1 MALYESVIIG
11 RQDLTTSQFETIVNE
26 FISVIESLKG
36 KIQKKESWGL
46 RNLAYKIN
54 KNRKGHYM
62 LLNIDGP
69 ADAIVEYERLMRL
82 HEDIIRF
89 LTMRIKSVDEKP
101 SPLMSN
107 KNDRQKNVSADDI
120 SESTENLK
128 RNIIMT
134 QFNIKREALRKP
146 NQKRK
151 KSCPFSAPNTP
162 EIDYKDLK
170 VLTRYVSER
179 GKIIPSRISA
189 VSAKRQRE
197 LSKAIKRA
205 RFLALMPYVVG

>member
-36 KIQKKESWGL
+36 TIQKKESWGL

-69 ADAIVEYERLMRL
+69 AEAIVEYERLMRL

-107 KNDRQKNVSADDI
+107 KNDRQKNVSADNI
-120 SESTENLK
+120 SEPTE
-128 RNIIMT
+128 
-134 QFNIKREALRKP
+134 
-146 NQKRK
+146 
-151 KSCPFSAPNTP
+151 S
-162 EIDYKDLK
+162 
-170 VLTRYVSER
+170 
-179 GKIIPSRISA
+179 
-189 VSAKRQRE
+189 
-197 LSKAIKRA
+197 
-205 RFLALMPYVVG
+205 

>member
-36 KIQKKESWGL
+36 TIQKKESWGL

-120 SESTENLK
+120 SE
-128 RNIIMT
+128 
-134 QFNIKREALRKP
+134 P
-146 NQKRK
+146 
-151 KSCPFSAPNTP
+151 
-162 EIDYKDLK
+162 KD
-170 VLTRYVSER
+170 
-179 GKIIPSRISA
+179 A
-189 VSAKRQRE
+189 
-197 LSKAIKRA
+197 
-205 RFLALMPYVVG
+205 

>member
-36 KIQKKESWGL
+36 TIQKQESWGL

-120 SESTENLK
+120 SEPTE
-128 RNIIMT
+128 
-134 QFNIKREALRKP
+134 A
-146 NQKRK
+146 
-151 KSCPFSAPNTP
+151 
-162 EIDYKDLK
+162 
-170 VLTRYVSER
+170 
-179 GKIIPSRISA
+179 
-189 VSAKRQRE
+189 
-197 LSKAIKRA
+197 
-205 RFLALMPYVVG
+205 